1 MNTCFGDFLTS
12 SSALDKL
19 SECFPEDFDFCLMI
33 SKIPFDASIGQ
44 SQVICK
50 QWENVYQYLIPQ

>member
-44 SQVICK
+44 S
-50 QWENVYQYLIPQ
+50 